1 MNVGILRVACCRVYF
16 FDEETR
22 RSERKNEGNSFSSIQ
37 VCPCPSDTPRDCFSL
52 QHRIVPEARNKR
64 ASLFVFAFELKM
76 NDYRQ
81 RVNVNK
87 RLEPSI
93 ASMGKFFSNRL
104 RDSLQLGGTL
114 PTTTTTTRV
123 QDTFDQTT
131 PDYEATP
138 EPPAGSSD
146 FRQTMVT
153 PLSITADNTDS
164 YFTQTSRDI
173 HKFSHRVELSS
184 GYNILKNRTS
194 SRPTR
199 LPTFLQGRTP
209 LAQLNP
215 LPATAAITSKDLDD
229 NRQRRLSFTDHHR
242 MQTLAHSQK
251 VLQQFNIDGTRRPF
265 SSDSPIPSSLPLPP
279 AATFISPYTSS
290 APAIHNRN
298 AYEPIEP
305 LKLPVEQEDN
315 SIAALSRELRAVA
328 YPTSRKLPNHSPT
341 RESSP
346 PTTRYTSRTNTKR
359 GPPRSLPKL
368 HTHEQQTP
376 ISHGRSSLSTHVHPV
391 DKSPSIPDD
400 RLHST
405 SNGTLLLDQFFTS
418 AETPRREL
426 PAPLHEVIPPPTTP
440 SSGSLMRT
448 PSITNA
454 NDDTTTVSKYVRL
467 ASIVAVQAEASNGH
481 SPNDTSVNEFTHQ
494 LDTLHDASSF
504 DEEHIPLTDDVFS
517 TAGLT
522 MHSNTTSDTAMEN
535 YSYIPLKEDMKSMHG
550 IPLLE
555 LDELETS
562 SDISESQLVP
572 IIYAKD
578 LANEIDLLQKAHLL
592 KQQQRSTAT
601 TDNDDRANNT
611 SSVPPPD
618 DMELLNFEALE
629 EEFFSTYQ
637 HEKTPVP
644 SPTIPSTTMEIS
656 PPPPPEASGPS
667 SPLYTEMDTSVASL
681 LEHTILTH
689 NRSSSWF
696 KLPTELWFRILS
708 HLNSSDLHH
717 FSLVCKRFYL
727 LAQDQ
732 ACHHRVTLH
741 RRMNIEQLWLDAIK
755 RRKPVSLS
763 LIECRQQALEN
774 NQDPTDDT

>member
-1 MNVGILRVACCRVYF
+1 
-16 FDEETR
+16 
-22 RSERKNEGNSFSSIQ
+22 
-37 VCPCPSDTPRDCFSL
+37 
-52 QHRIVPEARNKR
+52 
-64 ASLFVFAFELKM
+64 M
-76 NDYRQ
+76 NDYQQ
-81 RVNVNK
+81 RTNVNK

-114 PTTTTTTRV
+114 PTTTTTRV
-123 QDTFDQTT
+123 QDAFDQTT

-138 EPPAGSSD
+138 EPPVGSLD

-153 PLSITADNTDS
+153 PLSISADNNDS

-215 LPATAAITSKDLDD
+215 LPATAAITSKDLDN

-251 VLQQFNIDGTRRPF
+251 VLQQFNADGTRRPF
-265 SSDSPIPSSLPLPP
+265 SSDSPIPPSLPLPS
-279 AATFISPYTSS
+279 AATFTSPYTSS
-290 APAIHNRN
+290 APAIHNRS

-305 LKLPVEQEDN
+305 LKLATEQDDN

-346 PTTRYTSRTNTKR
+346 PTTRYTSRAQIKR
-359 GPPRSLPKL
+359 APPRSLPKL
-368 HTHEQQTP
+368 HTQEQQTP
-376 ISHGRSSLSTHVHPV
+376 IAHVRSSHASHAQPL

-405 SNGTLLLDQFFTS
+405 SNASLLLDQFFTS
-418 AETPRREL
+418 VETPRREL
-426 PAPLHEVIPPPTTP
+426 PAPLHEVIPPLIAP
-440 SSGSLMRT
+440 SSGTLIRT
-448 PSITNA
+448 PSLPNS
-454 NDDTTTVSKYVRL
+454 NDDGTSSFVSKYGRL
-467 ASIVAVQAEASNGH
+467 APIAVVQAETSNGH
-481 SPNDTSVNEFTHQ
+481 STNETNVNDSTDQ
-494 LDTLHDASSF
+494 LDTLHDVSSF
-504 DEEHIPLTDDVFS
+504 DEDHIPLTDDFFS

-522 MHSNTTSDTAMEN
+522 MHVNTTSDTAMEN
-535 YSYIPLKEDMKSMHG
+535 YSYIPLKEDMKSMTE

-562 SDISESQLVP
+562 SDISDSQLVP

-592 KQQQRSTAT
+592 KQQQRSIAMA
-601 TDNDDRANNT
+601 DNDDRVNDT

-618 DMELLNFEALE
+618 DMELLNFETLE
-629 EEFFSTYQ
+629 EEFFGTYQ
-637 HEKTPVP
+637 QEKTPVP
-644 SPTIPSTTMEIS
+644 SPKMEIS
-656 PPPPPEASGPS
+656 PPPPPEASAPS
-667 SPLYTEMDTSVASL
+667 SPLHTDMDTSIASL
-681 LEHTILTH
+681 LEGTILTH

-696 KLPTELWFRILS
+696 NLPTELWFRILP

-732 ACHHRVTLH
+732 ACQHQVMFHRC
-741 RRMNIEQLWLDAIK
+741 MNIEQLWLDAIK

-774 NQDPTDDT
+774 NRDPTDDT